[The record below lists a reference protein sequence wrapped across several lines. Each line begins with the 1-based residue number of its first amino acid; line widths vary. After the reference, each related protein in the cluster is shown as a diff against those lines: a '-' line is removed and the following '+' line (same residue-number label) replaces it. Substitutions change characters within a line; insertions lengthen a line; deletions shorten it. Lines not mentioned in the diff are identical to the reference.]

1 MKTVADVSPILEAL
15 ELKLTDVLLLALT
28 AAALVLTWAITSY
41 QWRLARRQNAIQLHG
56 EYYGVNHYASVV
68 SPITRIRLKWLHLP
82 DEHEREQY
90 RDVIAAGW
98 APALLFTGG
107 DAGTRRFKLY
117 VHSDYPET
125 DLIHSHY
132 HVVTGDS
139 GLSEHQALVSMLHF
153 WSRVAGLLEAKAIDR
168 RLAKQFF
175 TPAYEH
181 NRKFFAGLRE
191 RVRKGSVQGDSHAAW
206 LEHTEFLERFFA

>member
-1 MKTVADVSPILEAL
+1 MKMLADVSGMLEAL
-15 ELKLTDVLLLALT
+15 EMKLTDVLLLALT

-56 EYYGVNHYASVV
+56 EYYGVGHYASVV
-68 SPITRIRLKWLHLP
+68 SPTGQVRLKWLHLP
-82 DEHEREQY
+82 DQHEREQY

-107 DAGTRRFKLY
+107 DAGIRRFKLY

-132 HVVTGDS
+132 HAVMGDS
-139 GLSEHQALVSMLHF
+139 GLSEHQALASMLHF

-168 RLAKQFF
+168 GLARQFF
-175 TPAYEH
+175 TPAYEY
-181 NRKFFAGLRE
+181 NRKFFAELRE
-191 RVRKGSVQGDSHAAW
+191 RVRKGSVEDDSRPAW
-206 LEHTEFLERFFA
+206 LEHTELLERFFA